1 MKDID
6 DDYRKKEEDLW
17 EEFEKIKPQVFGYI
31 LDIIVKAMQIKP
43 TLNLKKLP
51 RMADFAE
58 WGEAI
63 SQAMGY
69 PPMSFMKV
77 YAENRNEL
85 NIVAVNESLV
95 GSLFLKY
102 IHEIESQDG
111 LITRIQ
117 FEPQELYRNLVDFAE
132 NNDIA

>member
-1 MKDID
+1 
-6 DDYRKKEEDLW
+6 
-17 EEFEKIKPQVFGYI
+17 
-31 LDIIVKAMQIKP
+31 MQIKQS
-43 TLNLKKLP
+43 LNLKKLP

-69 PPMSFMKV
+69 PPMSFMEV

-102 IHEIESQDG
+102 ISEIECNMD
-111 LITRIQ
+111 L
-117 FEPQELYRNLVDFAE
+117 
-132 NNDIA
+132 